1 VTWKDRQR
9 ERELLRHCFSDV
21 DHIAIQW
28 LESHLGLFRSDL
40 LLLRFGGTVDQYEAV
55 GYRAC
60 DRLESDDAALH
71 KFGLEGSFQHDDLIP
86 LAAKLDSRGQTVEGE
101 EVETPGKFLT
111 FARRCFDLL
120 AKWSG
125 TQPCKWNK
133 TREFGYGIGH
143 CDPSIATR
151 SPALSGTRGQKEV
164 TIALKTAG
172 DVDNERLPAKSCEE
186 EMGAAPTCFN

>member
-1 VTWKDRQR
+1 MQPTRKACSCFDRASRTSQHSIRCFRRAREPKGLAGRFHQCFGLDLCVGVPWKDRQR

-28 LESHLGLFRSDL
+28 LESRLGLLRSDFP
-40 LLLRFGGTVDQYEAV
+40 LLRFGRTVNQREAV
-55 GYRAC
+55 GYCAL

-71 KFGLEGSFQHDDLIP
+71 ELRLESSFQHDDIIA

-111 FARRCFDLL
+111 FARRCFDPL

-125 TQPCKWNK
+125 TQ
-133 TREFGYGIGH
+133 
-143 CDPSIATR
+143 
-151 SPALSGTRGQKEV
+151 
-164 TIALKTAG
+164 
-172 DVDNERLPAKSCEE
+172 SCEWNNT
-186 EMGAAPTCFN
+186 ARIRVWYRSL